1 MPEEQFLVS
10 ARKYRPDTFASVVG
24 QSVVTSTLKRQLLQ
38 KRTAQAY
45 LFCGPRGVGKTT
57 CARIFAKALN
67 CRNLTPEGEPCNEC
81 PSCKAF
87 EAGSNIDILEIDAA
101 SNNSTDSMKELI
113 AGLEM
118 SLPRYGSHS
127 VYIIDEVHMLSAAAF
142 NTFLKTLEEPPA
154 HVVFILATTEKHK
167 VLATVLSRCQIF
179 DFNRI
184 QVDDTI
190 TFLANIAEK
199 EDVKCD
205 REALNLIALKADGAM
220 RDALSSFDQVVS
232 FSDGYITRERVIE
245 SLNLLDVDLYFQITD
260 DVLKHDYMHALS
272 LLNKIVLQG
281 FNLAQFL
288 SGFTMHLRNMLLAAN
303 ASGLQLLDVGTELA
317 EKYNSRSKEFPIPL
331 LIQSLQISSD
341 AEATLQGSSNQRLHV
356 EILLLTLCE
365 PSDQK
370 KNA

>member
-1 MPEEQFLVS
+1 MPQEQYLVS
-10 ARKYRPDTFASVVG
+10 ARKYRPDTFASVIG

-67 CRNLTPEGEPCNEC
+67 CQHLTPEGEPCNEC
-81 PSCKAF
+81 KSCKDF
-87 EAGSNIDILEIDAA
+87 EDGVNMDIQEIDAA
-101 SNNSTDSMKELI
+101 SNNSTDNMKDLI
-113 AGLEM
+113 EDVNTPSRFG
-118 SLPRYGSHS
+118 HS

-142 NTFLKTLEEPPA
+142 NTFLKTLEEPPS

-167 VLATVLSRCQIF
+167 VLPTVLSRCQVF

-190 TFLANIAEK
+190 NFLSNIAEQ
-199 EDVKCD
+199 EGVTFE

-220 RDALSSFDQVVS
+220 RDALSTFDQVVS
-232 FSDGYITRERVIE
+232 FSDGNITREHVVE
-245 SLNLLDVDLYFQITD
+245 GLNLLDIDIYFQITD
-260 DVLKHDYMHALS
+260 GILRHDYMHALL
-272 LLNKIVLQG
+272 LLNKIVQQG

-288 SGFTMHLRNMLLAAN
+288 SGFTVHLRNMLLAAN
-303 ASGLQLLDVGTELA
+303 SSGLQMLDVGAELA
-317 EKYNSRSKEFPIPL
+317 QKYNSRSKEFPISL
-331 LIQSLQISSD
+331 LLQSLQLSSD

-365 PSDQK
+365 PSEEK